1 MKTNKHNIGIEM
13 SLVSD
18 RLSIRPIKEVDAP
31 QLLKVLESNGLAYK
45 DSFDTYTSYSTAED
59 ALCYIRDSFENDVV
73 ILALFQRGEEE
84 KLIGIINLHGK
95 DRDPD
100 CNGKKTLYVDHLV
113 HKKECRTEFLAE
125 AYKNVSTEL
134 FEKHNVVMLVFQTY
148 AENQERIRIAEFCGF
163 TRNDLWDDIFDD
175 AELGSFDI
183 YGFTMAS
190 PYGTECPGCNPN
202 YPREISHDI
211 GCPK

>member
-1 MKTNKHNIGIEM
+1 MKTNKNNIGIEM

-18 RLSIRPIKEVDAP
+18 RLSIRPIKAEEAP
-31 QLLKVLESNGLAYK
+31 QLLKVLESNGLAYTGP
-45 DSFDTYTSYSTAED
+45 DVRIFYSTEED
-59 ALCYIRDSFENDVV
+59 ALGYIRDSFENDVV

-84 KLIGIINLHGK
+84 KLIGIINLRGLYG
-95 DRDPD
+95 DQD

-125 AYKNVSTEL
+125 AYKSISTEL

-148 AENQERIRIAEFCGF
+148 AENQECIRIAEICGF
-163 TRNDLWDDIFDD
+163 TRNNLWDNVFDD

-183 YGFTMAS
+183 YGFTMVS
-190 PYGTECPGCNPN
+190 PYGPEEEKHGQ
-202 YPREISHDI
+202 
-211 GCPK
+211 

>member
-1 MKTNKHNIGIEM
+1 MKTNKNNIGIEM

-18 RLSIRPIKEVDAP
+18 RLSIRPIKEEDAP
-31 QLLKVLESNGLAYK
+31 QLLKVLESNGLAYT
-45 DSFDTYTSYSTAED
+45 DSDVRIFYSTEED
-59 ALCYIRDSFENDVV
+59 ALGYIRDSFENDKVV
-73 ILALFQRGEEE
+73 LALFQRGEEE

-95 DRDPD
+95 DKDPD

-125 AYKNVSTEL
+125 AYKSISTEL
-134 FEKHNVVMLVFQTY
+134 FEKHNVVMLVFHTY
-148 AENQERIRIAEFCGF
+148 AEDQERIRIAEFCGF
-163 TRNDLWDDIFDD
+163 TRNDLWDDFIDD

-190 PYGTECPGCNPN
+190 PYGTEYPGCNPN
-202 YPREISHDI
+202 YPREICHDT
-211 GCPK
+211 GCPE